1 MLVLVLDP
9 FFAALLDGREDV
21 LDVDPAQSIVPG
33 TGVPAVL
40 RNSTNAPRGT
50 PDTFSAA
57 LSVVGLSR
65 ATSGAF
71 PRSTAWEARC
81 FLGESFDRRLAIP
94 PGVRGAAERE
104 APRRRTTGRNSS
116 LVGWQQPWTCT

>member
-1 MLVLVLDP
+1 LRGLDVHVLVLVLDP

-71 PRSTAWEARC
+71 PPVDGMGSALLPRRVLRPALSDPTRGAR
-81 FLGESFDRRLAIP
+81 RRRT
-94 PGVRGAAERE
+94 RGAAAKDYR
-104 APRRRTTGRNSS
+104 A
-116 LVGWQQPWTCT
+116 